1 MGMQVYGIHK
11 GVKAIPSY
19 NRHLSEGSRLVDV
32 FVGLQ
37 TADGD
42 SIQEALYHCRLK

>member
-1 MGMQVYGIHK
+1 MHGVWDTYK

-19 NRHLSEGSRLVDV
+19 NCHLSEGSRLVDV

-42 SIQEALYHCRLK
+42 SIQEALYNCRFK